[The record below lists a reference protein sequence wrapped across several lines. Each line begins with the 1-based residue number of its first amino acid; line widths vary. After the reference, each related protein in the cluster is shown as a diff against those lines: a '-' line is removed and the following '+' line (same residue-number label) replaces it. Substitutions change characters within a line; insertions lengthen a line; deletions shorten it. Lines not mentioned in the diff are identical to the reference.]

1 MFDQL
6 TFSIES
12 NISKVF
18 IGFIVSYLSAMIS
31 LLLLHNKQIINNN
44 KGNILFMLLY
54 LLIPSC

>member
-12 NISKVF
+12 NINKVF

>member
-18 IGFIVSYLSAMIS
+18 IGSIVSYLSAMIS